1 MIALGD
7 KGRGKGGGRE
17 VGGPRESVCVRD
29 RELPLW
35 SEHEFAGQDLQVMSK
50 LLFITAGP
58 SR

>member
-7 KGRGKGGGRE
+7 KGRGKGGGE
-17 VGGPRESVCVRD
+17 GGGAERCVRERH

-35 SEHEFAGQDLQVMSK
+35 SELEFAGQDLKVMSK
-50 LLFITAGP
+50 LLCITAGP

>member
-7 KGRGKGGGRE
+7 KGRGEGGGGEGGGQRE
-17 VGGPRESVCVRD
+17 CVCERD

-35 SEHEFAGQDLQVMSK
+35 SELEFSVQDLQVMSK